1 MNSKAKEVDRQPPPM
16 TDFEI
21 DDVVSILMGVKP
33 ASKQKPQKKKS
44 SKKSKKLD

>member
-1 MNSKAKEVDRQPPPM
+1 MNSKVKGVDRQPPPM

-33 ASKQKPQKKKS
+33 PPKQKSRKQNS
-44 SKKSKKLD
+44 SKKLKKLD